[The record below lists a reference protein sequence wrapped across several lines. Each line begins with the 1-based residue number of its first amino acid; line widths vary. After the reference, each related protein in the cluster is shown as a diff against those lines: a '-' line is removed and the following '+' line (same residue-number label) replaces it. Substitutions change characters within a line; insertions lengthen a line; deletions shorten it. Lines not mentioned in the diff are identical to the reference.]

1 MEVRMN
7 KDFAWELFKTTG
19 NVDAYL
25 MMRKFENSEQ
35 ITNDQKTINSLGD
48 INGINQNKGNSDW
61 RS

>member
-1 MEVRMN
+1 MN

>member
-1 MEVRMN
+1 MN

-25 MMRKFENSEQ
+25 MMRKFEDGEQ
-35 ITNDQKTINSLGD
+35 ITNDQKTFNSLGD
-48 INGINQNKGNSDW
+48 KNGINKNEGNSNW